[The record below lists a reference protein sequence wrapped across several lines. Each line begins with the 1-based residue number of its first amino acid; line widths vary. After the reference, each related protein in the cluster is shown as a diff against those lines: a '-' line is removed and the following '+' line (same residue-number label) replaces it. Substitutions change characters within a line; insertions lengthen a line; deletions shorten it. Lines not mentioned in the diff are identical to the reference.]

1 MVISELPSDAKKQNG
16 ADHIQTKNKTDNQKQ
31 EEVKKVVNEPAFEEK
46 TIDQNQEKPNTTPKQ
61 PENEQTQVP
70 QKWKTEET
78 LDTTN
83 VIFDQRESMEDK
95 KEKEQDKTEDKEQ

>member
-16 ADHIQTKNKTDNQKQ
+16 ADQIQTKNKTDNQKQ
-31 EEVKKVVNEPAFEEK
+31 EEVNKVVNEPAFEEK
-46 TIDQNQEKPNTTPKQ
+46 TIDQNQEKLNTTPKQ

-78 LDTTN
+78 LDTKN

-95 KEKEQDKTEDKEQ
+95 KEKEEDKTEDKEQ